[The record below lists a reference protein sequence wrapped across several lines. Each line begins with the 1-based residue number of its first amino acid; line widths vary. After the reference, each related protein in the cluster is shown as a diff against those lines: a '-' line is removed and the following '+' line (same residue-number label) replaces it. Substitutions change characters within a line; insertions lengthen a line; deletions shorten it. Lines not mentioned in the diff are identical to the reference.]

1 MRKRAVE
8 VQQVR
13 VKQGLIYAEAL
24 NEVSKGV
31 PLEGSDAR
39 SVRTVSDVPRAVLSH
54 QMHCPVTQDTL
65 VVDKVKF
72 VMFMA
77 DVVNC
82 TAQTSSRTEII
93 KIIVRFAEKLL
104 DIKGVTW
111 EVISSGLAGR
121 PIPSQSNDGL

>member
-13 VKQGLIYAEAL
+13 VKQGLTYAEAL

-82 TAQTSSRTEII
+82 TAQTSRTERI
-93 KIIVRFAEKLL
+93 KIIVRSAEKLL
-104 DIKGVTW
+104 DIKGLTW